1 MRKTRR
7 LYMFGWLL
15 LAVGIAIGSLL
26 PIDAVPKAVSLVS
39 DKIQH
44 AGAYFCLGVLG
55 WLGAKDRRG
64 VAILFLLSFVQGI
77 SIEFLQPLTGRHFEW
92 ADMIANTSGLIVAAF
107 LGKYYISRSST
118 KDRI

>member
-1 MRKTRR
+1 MRKIRK

-15 LAVGIAIGSLL
+15 LGLGIAVGSLM

-55 WLGAKDRRG
+55 WLGAKDRQG
-64 VAILFLLSFVQGI
+64 VTILFFLSFVLGI

-107 LGKYYISRSST
+107 VGIYYTGRKAT

>member
-1 MRKTRR
+1 MRRSR
-7 LYMFGWLL
+7 NLYMLGWLL
-15 LAVGIAIGSLL
+15 LAVGIAVGSLM

-55 WLGAKDRRG
+55 WLGAKDRQG
-64 VAILFLLSFVQGI
+64 VIILFLLSFALGI

-92 ADMIANTSGLIVAAF
+92 ADMVANTSGLIVAAF
-107 LGKYYISRSST
+107 VGIYYIGRKAT
-118 KDRI
+118 KGRI